1 MADKPMAD
9 KPMADKLM
17 TFGEH
22 LEELRTRLKHAA
34 YAVIICTLVAYFFSE
49 FLFAFLAQP
58 LVVAWNEAG
67 LGPPR
72 LHFANPI
79 EPFFTFLKLSLVAGL
94 FIASPVV
101 FYEIWRFI
109 APGLYRNEKRYA
121 LPFAM
126 ASAVFFIGGACFG
139 YFLVFPF
146 GFQFFL
152 GFAKSNMGRMESLLG
167 QKVGIS
173 LSHTFKLTPTLM
185 MGEYFGLVW
194 RLLLAFGLVFELP
207 LVIFFLSL
215 AGLVTP
221 GRLWRFNRYFII
233 LSFIVGAVLT
243 PPDVITQVM
252 MAAPLLVLYNLSIL
266 FSWLFARRRAKI
278 KARQESEPAPSEPPP
293 K

>member
-1 MADKPMAD
+1 MPDN
-9 KPMADKLM
+9 LM

-22 LEELRTRLKHAA
+22 LEELRRRLKYAA
-34 YAVIICTLVAYFFSE
+34 YAVIIGTLVSYSFSE
-49 FLFAFLAQP
+49 FLFALLAQP
-58 LVVAWNEAG
+58 LVQAWSEAG
-67 LGPPR
+67 LGRPQ

-79 EPFFTFLKLSLVAGL
+79 EPFFTFLKLSLVAGVFL
-94 FIASPVV
+94 SSPII
-101 FYEIWRFI
+101 FYQIWRFV
-109 APGLYRNEKRYA
+109 APGLYRREKSYA
-121 LPFAM
+121 LPFAI
-126 ASAVFFIGGACFG
+126 ASGLFFIGGASFG
-139 YFLVFPF
+139 YFLVFPY

-152 GFAKSNMGRMESLLG
+152 GFAKANMGRMESLLG
-167 QKVGIS
+167 RKVGIS
-173 LSHTFKLTPTLM
+173 LEHTFKLTPTLM

-243 PPDVITQVM
+243 PPDVITQIF

-266 FSWLFARRRAKI
+266 FSWLFARR
-278 KARQESEPAPSEPPP
+278 KARQKEREASKPTDE
-293 K
+293 